1 MTCRAQTCD
10 YRNPGYEYDWEK
22 ETQNMDDKFFGR
34 VTYHNTHPAEIQQVP
49 KNTGKNRMRSEQ
61 EFFDHAWC
69 RRLECGEDIPDKIQ
83 VHNTGDRTVAGDVT
97 YRCLIRYNGKNLN
110 WPGGHKMDAI
120 AGEKEKFRATVD
132 RINFAAKNT
141 K

>member
-10 YRNPGYEYDWEK
+10 YRNPGYEYNWEK
-22 ETQNMDDKFFGR
+22 ETQNMDNKFFGR
-34 VTYHNTHPAEIQQVP
+34 VTFRDVRPTEKEVP
-49 KNTGKNRMRSEQ
+49 KKTGKNRMRSEQ
-61 EFFDHAWC
+61 QFYDHAWT

-120 AGEKEKFRATVD
+120 EGEKEKFRSMID
-132 RINFAAKNT
+132 RINIAAKNI